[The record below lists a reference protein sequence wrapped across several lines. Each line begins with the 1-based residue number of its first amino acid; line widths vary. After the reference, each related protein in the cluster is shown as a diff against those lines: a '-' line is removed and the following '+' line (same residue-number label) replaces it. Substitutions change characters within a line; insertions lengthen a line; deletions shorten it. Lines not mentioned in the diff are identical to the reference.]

1 MKRIAIIFIFSLF
14 MSGISAQVFQTAYTL
29 KPGAFS
35 LGINPAIAHNDAALF
50 LHGGYGLKQGMD
62 LGVKLGLGWGEPY
75 FGADLKWT
83 MSVGMP
89 SLAVSAGVHVH
100 YNPGFDGTLNITFPL
115 NSSSRLYTGL
125 DADIVFADNIFM
137 PVWVPI
143 GLEVG
148 IRQGMSVI
156 LEGSL
161 GVTTYAP
168 HIMNGGLVFYF

>member
-1 MKRIAIIFIFSLF
+1 MKRIVLIFIFSLF

-29 KPGAFS
+29 KPRAFS
-35 LGINPAIAHNDAALF
+35 LGINPAIAHNDFAIF

-62 LGVKLGLGWGEPY
+62 LGIKLGLGWGDPY

-89 SLAVSAGVHVH
+89 SIALSAGVHVH
-100 YNPGFDGTLNITFPL
+100 NNPGFDGTLNITFPL
-115 NSSSRLYTGL
+115 NSSTRLYTGL
-125 DADIVFADNIFM
+125 DADIIFANDIFV

-156 LEGSL
+156 LEGTL
-161 GVTTYAP
+161 GLTDYAP
-168 HIMNGGLVFYF
+168 HIMNGGVVFYF